1 MTKTL
6 AGRLANQRGETLA
19 ETLVSLLIAG
29 LSLLM
34 LTSAVASVSR
44 IALRAR
50 RVAQDYCAVSNEL
63 ASMSDK
69 KTETST
75 SDKKT
80 ETSTGTVK
88 VSEENLTNSTYTIDS
103 VTYTHTTAD
112 SPLPGGKSAVTYRAP
127 QAAVPEEGDEP

>member
-63 ASMSDK
+63 AS
-69 KTETST
+69 T

-80 ETSTGTVK
+80 ETSTGTVQ
-88 VSEENLTNSTYTIDS
+88 VSETLTNSTVTIGS
-103 VTYTHTTAD
+103 VTYTQTKAD